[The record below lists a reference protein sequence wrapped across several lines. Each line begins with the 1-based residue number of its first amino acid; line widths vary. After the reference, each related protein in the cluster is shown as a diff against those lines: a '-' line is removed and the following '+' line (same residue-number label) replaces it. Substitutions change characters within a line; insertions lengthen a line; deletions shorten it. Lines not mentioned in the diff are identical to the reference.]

1 MVALALAVKAPVV
14 MLKVAEVAPAGIVTD
29 AGTVTTELLLARE
42 IVAPPLGAAL
52 DRVTVQVAE
61 AFGPRVEGLQR
72 SVGSARPTTTAARL
86 TLVFTEKLL

>member
-1 MVALALAVKAPVV
+1 VALPLPLRAAVV
-14 MLKVAEVAPAGIVTD
+14 MVKVADLEPAGIVID
-29 AGTVTTELLLARE
+29 AGTVRAELLLARL
-42 IVAPPLGAAL
+42 INAPPLGAFL

-72 SVGSARPTTTAARL
+72 SVGFARPTTTAARL

>member
-1 MVALALAVKAPVV
+1 MPLKAAVV
-14 MLKVAEVAPAGIVTD
+14 MPKAAEVAAAGIVTD
-29 AGTVTTELLLARE
+29 AGTVRAELLLARL
-42 IVAPPLGAAL
+42 IKAPPLGAAV

-72 SVGSARPTTTAARL
+72 SSGSARPTTTAASM

>member
-1 MVALALAVKAPVV
+1 MKAAVVIVKVSDLAA
-14 MLKVAEVAPAGIVTD
+14 AGIVTD
-29 AGTVTTELLLARE
+29 AGTVRTALLLARLMS
-42 IVAPPLGAAL
+42 APPLGAAL

-86 TLVFTEKLL
+86 TLVFTENLL